1 MRQMDT
7 YDDRVIEGRLAG
19 STSAEVRRKS
29 GAGSLRR
36 ASSLERRCRWWPD
49 DTTPGLN
56 LLFTWRRRYGTDV
69 EGSGGSA
76 NFVPAVI
83 STDAMAQAPVSSQAV
98 AVSFSGR
105 MEIELPG
112 GCRLVA
118 GNDVDTAVLGDVLK
132 ILLGR

>member
-1 MRQMDT
+1 MT
-7 YDDRVIEGRLAG
+7 GLSG
-19 STSAEVRRKS
+19 SEVGKVRR
-29 GAGSLRR
+29 RR
-36 ASSLERRCRWWPD
+36 RSEEERRRIVAESFE
-49 DTTPGLN
+49 PGASVSVVARRHDVSTN

-105 MEIELPG
+105 IEIELPVA
-112 GCRLVA
+112 CRFIA
-118 GNDVDTAVLGDVLK
+118 GSDVDTAVLGDVLK

>member
-1 MRQMDT
+1 MT
-7 YDDRVIEGRLAG
+7 GLSG
-19 STSAEVRRKS
+19 SEVGKVRR
-29 GAGSLRR
+29 RR
-36 ASSLERRCRWWPD
+36 RSEEERRRIVAESFE
-49 DTTPGLN
+49 PGASVSVVARRHDVNTN

-76 NFVPAVI
+76 NLVPAVI

>member
-1 MRQMDT
+1 MT
-7 YDDRVIEGRLAG
+7 GLSGLEVGK
-19 STSAEVRRKS
+19 VRR
-29 GAGSLRR
+29 RR
-36 ASSLERRCRWWPD
+36 RSEEERRRIVAESFE
-49 DTTPGLN
+49 PGASVSVVARRHDVNTN

>member
-1 MRQMDT
+1 MSVVARRHD
-7 YDDRVIEGRLAG
+7 V
-19 STSAEVRRKS
+19 ST
-29 GAGSLRR
+29 
-36 ASSLERRCRWWPD
+36 
-49 DTTPGLN
+49 N